1 MNGKNLL
8 ASLVLVTAAS
18 CAAYGQA
25 QSSRPNLARDAKA
38 TPAYEVLILRKVA
51 VEADLYDLRAKF
63 TSDSELFTTKRFE
76 LTFITREIDKLQ
88 RLEQVAIPKLT
99 AVYGDLLL
107 RRVALEVQLEDL
119 RGRVTSDSPDF
130 TRARTE
136 LAVLDREI
144 AKLLD

>member
-8 ASLVLVTAAS
+8 ATLVLVTAAS
-18 CAAYGQA
+18 CTVNGQA

-51 VEADLYDLRAKF
+51 VETDLYDLRTKF
-63 TSDSELFTTKRFE
+63 TSDSELVKTKRFE
-76 LTFITREIDKLQ
+76 LTFVTREIDKLQ
-88 RLEQVAIPKLT
+88 RVGQAAIPKLT
-99 AVYGDLLL
+99 AVYGNLLL

-130 TRARTE
+130 TRTRTE

>member
-8 ASLVLVTAAS
+8 ATLVLVTAAS
-18 CAAYGQA
+18 CAVNGQA

-51 VEADLYDLRAKF
+51 VETDLYDLRTKF
-63 TSDSELFTTKRFE
+63 TSDSELVKTKRFE
-76 LTFITREIDKLQ
+76 LTFVTREIDKLQ
-88 RLEQVAIPKLT
+88 RVEQAVIPKLT

-119 RGRVTSDSPDF
+119 RRRFTSDSPDF
-130 TRARTE
+130 TRTRTE

>member
-1 MNGKNLL
+1 MNGKHLL
-8 ASLVLVTAAS
+8 ASLVLLTAAS
-18 CAAYGQA
+18 CTAYGQE
-25 QSSRPNLARDAKA
+25 QPSRPNFARDAKA

-51 VEADLYDLRAKF
+51 DEPDLLDLRKNF
-63 TSDSELFTTKRFE
+63 TSDSELVKTKRFE
-76 LTFITREIDKLQ
+76 LTFVTREIDKLQ
-88 RLEQVAIPKLT
+88 RVEQAAIPKLT

-119 RGRVTSDSPDF
+119 RGRLTSDSPDF
-130 TRARTE
+130 TRTRTE